1 MRGGAG
7 QMENSTP
14 NPVATT
20 ASTAKAT
27 AGSGKR
33 IKSHASRRASNAA
46 SESSND
52 MFDVNRL
59 EERAMVAF
67 GTLETIL
74 HTHEQR
80 LASENVRNQE
90 LQAIENRVDSLKEEL
105 HGLFGR
111 CQDGWQREMD
121 QRYEKFHLKR
131 AIHAGET
138 SHTSRA
144 DSAWT
149 NR

>member
-7 QMENSTP
+7 HMENSTP
-14 NPVATT
+14 NPEATT

-33 IKSHASRRASNAA
+33 RRVSNAA
-46 SESSND
+46 NESSND

-105 HGLFGR
+105 HLLFGR
-111 CQDGWQREMD
+111 CQEGWQREMD
-121 QRYEKFHLKR
+121 QRHEKFHLKR

-138 SHTSRA
+138 SQTSRA